1 RLVRDRRARVGCAAP
16 FPRARRPRPRLRP
29 RDRRLDRHGTGARRR
44 HREQPGA
51 RDRAGAALMKERP
64 WRATP
69 PNPGCQ
75 RRGRPGLAAS
85 MRPRMLA
92 LARVPLTAGSVAAA
106 PPDVADVV
114 SKMKETLEP
123 PKASLRQLKLS
134 ISGEDGGT
142 TQWTLA
148 QARKKIDG
156 KGRMLTVLLSPK
168 EERGVASLLI
178 DGDKQTKPEG
188 ALYIPTIRRVRT
200 LTPAG
205 AYEPVLGSDF
215 FYADLG
221 FISLRDKFRLIGSEK
236 HAGKDAVKIEETP
249 ESPWY
254 YSKIVSWID
263 PTTSLP
269 LERDYY

>member
-1 RLVRDRRARVGCAAP
+1 
-16 FPRARRPRPRLRP
+16 
-29 RDRRLDRHGTGARRR
+29 
-44 HREQPGA
+44 
-51 RDRAGAALMKERP
+51 
-64 WRATP
+64 
-69 PNPGCQ
+69 
-75 RRGRPGLAAS
+75 
-85 MRPRMLA
+85 MLA
-92 LARVPLTAGSVAAA
+92 LALLTVAGRSLAAV
-106 PPDVADVV
+106 PPDVNTLVA
-114 SKMKETLEP
+114 KMKAALEP

-148 QARKKIDG
+148 QARKHIDG
-156 KGRMLTVLLSPK
+156 KGRMLTVLLAPK

-178 DGDKQTKPEG
+178 DGDKQTKPVR
-188 ALYIPTIRRVRT
+188 ALYIPAIRRVRT

-221 FISLRDKFRLIGSEK
+221 FVSLRDKYHLIGSEK
-236 HAGKDAVKIEETP
+236 HAGKDALKIQQTP

-269 LERDYY
+269 LERDYYDPAGQLWKVETFEDVETIDGQPVATRVKMQDKQSGGGSEIAVSNLRFGVDLPDALFERGSLPTAGAAPVWAGLE

>member
-1 RLVRDRRARVGCAAP
+1 
-16 FPRARRPRPRLRP
+16 
-29 RDRRLDRHGTGARRR
+29 
-44 HREQPGA
+44 
-51 RDRAGAALMKERP
+51 
-64 WRATP
+64 
-69 PNPGCQ
+69 
-75 RRGRPGLAAS
+75 
-85 MRPRMLA
+85 MLA
-92 LARVPLTAGSVAAA
+92 LAVVTLAAGSVTAA
-106 PPDVADVV
+106 PPDVAGLV
-114 SKMKETLEP
+114 SKMKEALEP
-123 PKASLRQLKLS
+123 PKSSLRQLKLS

-156 KGRMLTVLLSPK
+156 KGRMLTVLLTPK

-178 DGDKQTKPEG
+178 DGDKETKPER

-236 HAGKDAVKIEETP
+236 HAGKDAFKIEQTP

-263 PTTSLP
+263 PTTSLA
-269 LERDYY
+269 LERDYYDPAGQLWKVETFEDVTTIDGQPVATRIKMQDKQSGGASEIVVSNLRFGVDLPDALFERGSLPAAGASPVWNGLE